1 MEYATFGGTGA
12 TVSRIGF
19 GGATLGLTNYVSA
32 FDPKDAGDRAR
43 MFEAIEIA
51 LDGGINY
58 YDTAPG
64 YGNGVSEQ
72 VLGEALQG
80 VTASGGHPLF
90 VATKVGYGAR
100 GDVRASLEA
109 SLTRL
114 RRDSVDLL
122 QLHGESWTTQQTDE
136 ILAPGGM
143 AKQLLALKGEGLVK
157 HIGFTTEDNNDSVYR
172 MIGSGAFDTIQVC
185 YNLLFQHPYEPSRPF
200 GAMLEADR
208 HGLGIATMR
217 TTTSGTLQRWVQ
229 LVNPANTFDYSG
241 ALVQFVLS
249 NPYVDVALVGMR
261 DADVVRANLA
271 LADDLDGRIGLDA
284 LHEKYV
290 TPGQPGRAQ

>member
-19 GGATLGLTNYVSA
+19 GGATLGLTNYVEA
-32 FDPKDAGDRAR
+32 FDPEDAGDRAR
-43 MFEAIEIA
+43 MFEAIESA

-64 YGNGVSEQ
+64 YGNGASEQ

-80 VTASGGHPLF
+80 VPTSGGQPLF

-122 QLHGESWTTQQTDE
+122 QLHGESWTTQQTDD
-136 ILAPGGM
+136 ILSPRGM
-143 AKQLLALKGEGLVK
+143 AEQLLSLKDEGLVK
-157 HIGFTTEDNNDSVYR
+157 HIGFTTEDNNDSAYR
-172 MIGSGAFDTIQVC
+172 MIASGVFDTIQVC

-217 TTTSGTLQRWVQ
+217 TTTSGTFQRWVQ
-229 LVNPANTFDYSG
+229 LVNPANTFDYSS

-261 DADVVRANLA
+261 DADVVRANVA

-290 TPGQPGRAQ
+290 TPGQTGRAQ

>member
-1 MEYATFGGTGA
+1 MEYATFGGTAA

-19 GGATLGLTNYVSA
+19 GGATLGLTNYLTT
-32 FDPKDAGDRAR
+32 FDPDDRVDRAR
-43 MFEAIEIA
+43 MFEAIEVA

-64 YGNGVSEQ
+64 YGNGASER
-72 VLGEALQG
+72 VLGEALRG
-80 VTASGGHPLF
+80 VSTSGGHRLF
-90 VATKVGYGAR
+90 LATKVGYGAR
-100 GDVRASLEA
+100 GDVHGSVEQ

-114 RRDSVDLL
+114 GRDSVDLV
-122 QLHGESWTTQQTDE
+122 QLHGDSWTAAQVDE
-136 ILAPGGM
+136 ILGDSGM
-143 AKQLLALKGEGLVK
+143 ADQLRALKREGLTR

-172 MIGSGAFDTIQVC
+172 LIASGVFDTIQVC

-208 HGLGIATMR
+208 QGMGIATMR
-217 TTTSGTLQRWVQ
+217 TTTSGTFQRWVQ

-261 DADVVRANLA
+261 DPDVVRANLA
-271 LADDLDGRIGLDA
+271 LGDDLAGRIGLEA
-284 LHEKYV
+284 LHERYV
-290 TPGQPGRAQ
+290 APRP

>member
-32 FDPKDAGDRAR
+32 FDPEDPGDRAR
-43 MFEAIEIA
+43 MFEAIEVA

-64 YGNGVSEQ
+64 YGNGASEQ

-80 VTASGGHPLF
+80 VPTSGGQPLF

-122 QLHGESWTTQQTDE
+122 QLHGESWTTQQTDD
-136 ILAPGGM
+136 ILSPRGM
-143 AKQLLALKGEGLVK
+143 AEQLLSLKDEGLVK
-157 HIGFTTEDNNDSVYR
+157 HIGFTTEDNNDSAYR
-172 MIGSGAFDTIQVC
+172 MIASGVFDTIQVC

-217 TTTSGTLQRWVQ
+217 TTTSGTFQRWVQ
-229 LVNPANTFDYSG
+229 LVNPANTFDYSS

-261 DADVVRANLA
+261 DADVVRANVA

-290 TPGQPGRAQ
+290 TPGQTGRAQ